1 MSAELRIYAHLV
13 HHPEHF
19 LVVDVLRI
27 SASEFDCDLAVSVSL
42 LRTQP
47 DCLDFVF
54 YSNIIELFGLLPALG
69 LYGIF
74 VGRLLKF
81 RYGKQLRELYISFVF
96 FALEERDDGVGLFAR
111 SDFRLFSTKASNFF
125 L

>member
-1 MSAELRIYAHLV
+1 MPAELRIYAHPV

-47 DCLDFVF
+47 DCPNFVI
-54 YSNIIELFGLLPALG
+54 YSDIIELFGLFLG
-69 LYGIF
+69 LYGVF
-74 VGRLLKF
+74 VGRLLEF
-81 RYGKQLRELYISFVF
+81 RYGKQLSELYFSFVF
-96 FALEERDDGVGLFAR
+96 FALEEKDDGVGLFAR
-111 SDFRLFSTKASNFF
+111 SNFRLFSTKASNFF

>member
-1 MSAELRIYAHLV
+1 MSAKLRIYAHLV

-47 DCLDFVF
+47 DCPDFVF
-54 YSNIIELFGLLPALG
+54 YSDIIELFGLFLG
-69 LYGIF
+69 LYGVF
-74 VGRLLKF
+74 VGRLLEF
-81 RYGKQLRELYISFVF
+81 RYGKQLSELYFSFVF

-111 SDFRLFSTKASNFF
+111 SDFSLFSTKASNFF

>member
-1 MSAELRIYAHLV
+1 MSAKLRIYAHLV

-47 DCLDFVF
+47 DCPDFVF
-54 YSNIIELFGLLPALG
+54 YSDIIELFGLFLG
-69 LYGIF
+69 LYGVF
-74 VGRLLKF
+74 VGRLLEF
-81 RYGKQLRELYISFVF
+81 RYGKQLSELYFSFVF

-111 SDFRLFSTKASNFF
+111 SDFSLFSTKAYNFF

>member
-27 SASEFDCDLAVSVSL
+27 SASEFDCNLAVSVSL

-47 DCLDFVF
+47 DCPDFVF
-54 YSNIIELFGLLPALG
+54 YSDIIELFGLFLG
-69 LYGIF
+69 LYGVF
-74 VGRLLKF
+74 VGRLLEF
-81 RYGKQLRELYISFVF
+81 RYGKQLSEPYFSLVS

-111 SDFRLFSTKASNFF
+111 SNFRLFSTKASNFF

>member
-1 MSAELRIYAHLV
+1 MSAKLRIYAHLV

-27 SASEFDCDLAVSVSL
+27 SASKFDHDFTVSVSL

-54 YSNIIELFGLLPALG
+54 YSDIIELFGLFLG
-69 LYGIF
+69 LYGVF
-74 VGRLLKF
+74 VGRLLEF
-81 RYGKQLRELYISFVF
+81 RYGKQLSELYFSFVF
-96 FALEERDDGVGLFAR
+96 FALEEKDDGVGLFAR
-111 SDFRLFSTKASNFF
+111 SNFRLFSTKASNFF

>member
-1 MSAELRIYAHLV
+1 MSAKLRIYAHPV

-27 SASEFDCDLAVSVSL
+27 FASEFDCDLAVSVSL

-47 DCLDFVF
+47 DCPDFVF
-54 YSNIIELFGLLPALG
+54 YSDIIELFGLFPFLG
-69 LYGIF
+69 LYGVF
-74 VGRLLKF
+74 VGRLLEF
-81 RYGKQLRELYISFVF
+81 RYGKQLSELYFSFVF

-111 SDFRLFSTKASNFF
+111 SDFSLFSTKASNFF

>member
-1 MSAELRIYAHLV
+1 MSAKLRIYAHPV

-47 DCLDFVF
+47 DCPDFVF
-54 YSNIIELFGLLPALG
+54 YSDIIELFGLFLG

-74 VGRLLKF
+74 VG
-81 RYGKQLRELYISFVF
+81 
-96 FALEERDDGVGLFAR
+96 
-111 SDFRLFSTKASNFF
+111 
-125 L
+125 

>member
-1 MSAELRIYAHLV
+1 MSAELSISAHPV
-13 HHPEHF
+13 PQPEHF

-47 DCLDFVF
+47 DCPDFVF
-54 YSNIIELFGLLPALG
+54 YSDIIELFGLFLG
-69 LYGIF
+69 LYGVF
-74 VGRLLKF
+74 VGRLLEF
-81 RYGKQLRELYISFVF
+81 RYGKQLSELYFSFVF
-96 FALEERDDGVGLFAR
+96 FALEEKDDGVGLFAR
-111 SDFRLFSTKASNFF
+111 SNFRLFSTKASNFF

>member
-1 MSAELRIYAHLV
+1 MSAKLRIYAHPV

-47 DCLDFVF
+47 DCPDFVF
-54 YSNIIELFGLLPALG
+54 YSDIIELFGLFLG
-69 LYGIF
+69 LYGVF
-74 VGRLLKF
+74 VGRLLEF
-81 RYGKQLRELYISFVF
+81 RYGKQLREPYFSFVS

-111 SDFRLFSTKASNFF
+111 SNFRLFSTKASNFF

>member
-1 MSAELRIYAHLV
+1 MSAKLRIYAHLV

-27 SASEFDCDLAVSVSL
+27 SASKFDHDFTVSVSL

-47 DCLDFVF
+47 DCPDFVF
-54 YSNIIELFGLLPALG
+54 YSDIIELFGLFLG
-69 LYGIF
+69 LYGVF
-74 VGRLLKF
+74 VGRLLEF
-81 RYGKQLRELYISFVF
+81 RYGKQLSELYFSFVF
-96 FALEERDDGVGLFAR
+96 FALEEKDDGVGLFAR
-111 SDFRLFSTKASNFF
+111 SDFSLFSTKASNFF

>member
-1 MSAELRIYAHLV
+1 MSAKLRIYAHLV

-47 DCLDFVF
+47 DYPDFVF
-54 YSNIIELFGLLPALG
+54 YSDIIELFGLFLG
-69 LYGIF
+69 LYGVF
-74 VGRLLKF
+74 VGRLLEF
-81 RYGKQLRELYISFVF
+81 RYGKQLSELYFSFVF
-96 FALEERDDGVGLFAR
+96 FALEERDDGVGPFAR
-111 SDFRLFSTKASNFF
+111 SDFSLFSTKAFNFF

>member
-1 MSAELRIYAHLV
+1 MSAKLRIYAHLV

-27 SASEFDCDLAVSVSL
+27 SASKFDHDFTVSVSL

-47 DCLDFVF
+47 DCPDFVF
-54 YSNIIELFGLLPALG
+54 YSDIIELFGLFLG
-69 LYGIF
+69 LYGVF
-74 VGRLLKF
+74 VGRLLEF
-81 RYGKQLRELYISFVF
+81 RYGKQLSELYFSFVF
-96 FALEERDDGVGLFAR
+96 FALEEKDDGVGLFAR
-111 SDFRLFSTKASNFF
+111 SNFRLFSTKASNFF

>member
-1 MSAELRIYAHLV
+1 MSAKLRIYAHLV

-27 SASEFDCDLAVSVSL
+27 SASKFDHDFTVSVSL

-47 DCLDFVF
+47 DCLDFVL
-54 YSNIIELFGLLPALG
+54 YSYVIELFGLFLG
-69 LYGIF
+69 LYGVF
-74 VGRLLKF
+74 VGRLLEF
-81 RYGKQLRELYISFVF
+81 RYGKQLSELYFSFVF
-96 FALEERDDGVGLFAR
+96 FALEEKDDGVGLFAR
-111 SDFRLFSTKASNFF
+111 SNFRLFSTKASNFF

>member
-1 MSAELRIYAHLV
+1 MSAKLRIYAHLV

-27 SASEFDCDLAVSVSL
+27 FASEFDCDLAVSVSL

-47 DCLDFVF
+47 DCPDFVF
-54 YSNIIELFGLLPALG
+54 YSDIIELFGLFPFLG
-69 LYGIF
+69 LYGVF
-74 VGRLLKF
+74 VGRLLEF
-81 RYGKQLRELYISFVF
+81 RYGKQLSELYFSFVF
-96 FALEERDDGVGLFAR
+96 FALEEKDDGVGLFAR
-111 SDFRLFSTKASNFF
+111 SNFRLFSTKASNFF